1 VKTTISI
8 PDPLFAQ
15 AEQVAK
21 RLRMSRS
28 KLYATAIAQFVN
40 ANRSRDITER
50 LNEVYAKE
58 KSKLDPVLHALQ
70 LRSLNQGGRGLRS
83 QAGSLESGLDRRKR

>member
-1 VKTTISI
+1 MKTAISL
-8 PDPLFAQ
+8 PDPLFAE

-21 RLRMSRS
+21 RLRISRS
-28 KLYATAIAQFVN
+28 KLYATAITQFLN
-40 ANRSRDITER
+40 EHRSRDVTER

-70 LRSLNQGGRGLRS
+70 L
-83 QAGSLESGLDRRKR
+83 GSLPREDW

>member
-1 VKTTISI
+1 MKAAISL
-8 PDPLFAQ
+8 PDSLFAE

-21 RLRMSRS
+21 RLRLSRS
-28 KLYATAIAQFVN
+28 KLYAIALAQFLKQQGAHGV
-40 ANRSRDITER
+40 TER

-70 LRSLNQGGRGLRS
+70 LRSLPR
-83 QAGSLESGLDRRKR
+83 EDW

>member
-1 VKTTISI
+1 MKTAISL
-8 PDPLFAQ
+8 PDPLFVE

-21 RLRMSRS
+21 RLRISRS
-28 KLYATAIAQFVN
+28 KLYATAIEQFLKQHRFRGV
-40 ANRSRDITER
+40 TER

-70 LRSLNQGGRGLRS
+70 LRSLPR
-83 QAGSLESGLDRRKR
+83 EDW

>member
-1 VKTTISI
+1 MKTAISL
-8 PDPLFAQ
+8 PDPLFTE

-28 KLYATAIAQFVN
+28 KLYATAIGRFVREH
-40 ANRSRDITER
+40 RSRSVTER

-58 KSKLDPVLHALQ
+58 EPDLDPVLHVLQ
-70 LRSLNQGGRGLRS
+70 LKSLPRE
-83 QAGSLESGLDRRKR
+83 A

>member
-1 VKTTISI
+1 MKTAISL
-8 PDPLFAQ
+8 PDPLFAE

-28 KLYATAIAQFVN
+28 KLYATAIAQFLKQHG
-40 ANRSRDITER
+40 SREVTER

-58 KSKLDPVLHALQ
+58 KSQLDPALQALQ
-70 LRSLNQGGRGLRS
+70 LQSLPR
-83 QAGSLESGLDRRKR
+83 EDW

>member
-1 VKTTISI
+1 MKTAISL
-8 PDPLFAQ
+8 PDPLFAE

-28 KLYATAIAQFVN
+28 KLYATAIEQFLKEQ
-40 ANRSRDITER
+40 RSRGVTER

-58 KSKLDPVLHALQ
+58 KSQLDPVFHALQ
-70 LRSLNQGGRGLRS
+70 LQSLAR
-83 QAGSLESGLDRRKR
+83 EDW

>member
-1 VKTTISI
+1 MKTAISL
-8 PDPLFAQ
+8 PDPLFVE

-28 KLYATAIAQFVN
+28 KLYATAIAQFLKQHG
-40 ANRSRDITER
+40 SREVTAR

-58 KSKLDPVLHALQ
+58 KSQLDPVLHALQ
-70 LRSLNQGGRGLRS
+70 L
-83 QAGSLESGLDRRKR
+83 QALPREDW